1 MLPNKIISV
10 ADSLIWKLPYI
21 LDIVMQGELTVTNL
35 FSCVARNFEDANEF
49 ILCLGCVSKRIFER
63 NVEYIYRG
71 TKNGNCNSTL

>member
-1 MLPNKIISV
+1 MLPNKIISI

-49 ILCLGCVSKRIFER
+49 ILCLDTLYLLDRIKYDEKYEVVKYA
-63 NVEYIYRG
+63 N
-71 TKNGNCNSTL
+71 